1 MNFTIQEDYKQY
13 NGIYNQTMNN
23 HKEVTQIIKTIN
35 SNMTNTLQLSNG
47 NILLYQKQ
55 LKIHNKNMEDI
66 NNNLKKLQIN
76 QAFNQSFGTFINQ
89 LTNTMNEKYDRLS
102 NCMYNNQMN
111 VQQMLIELKKEI
123 NNNNWSA
130 KKDNLKKTEL
140 KGDELSNEKILLNK
154 IDKLEEHMIITNKN
168 QVSIQIKINEMD
180 LENIRKL

>member
-1 MNFTIQEDYKQY
+1 MKLTQSKQKINYNSYEDINISKFNPNNINQNYGNKQ
-13 NGIYNQTMNN
+13 NLKKDKNR
-23 HKEVTQIIKTIN
+23 KEVTEIINAIN
-35 SNMTNTLQLSNG
+35 TNMTNTLNLNNG

-55 LKIHNKNMEDI
+55 LQISNKNMEDI

-130 KKDNLKKTEL
+130 KK
-140 KGDELSNEKILLNK
+140 
-154 IDKLEEHMIITNKN
+154 
-168 QVSIQIKINEMD
+168 
-180 LENIRKL
+180 